1 MFITIFNLLLLFLFT
16 TILDMKNYLKS
27 QIIYQVYVRN
37 FTKEGSFKGLLNKI
51 DYIKSLG
58 VDIVYLLPISP
69 IGKLNRKGTLGSPY
83 SIEDYTKINPELG
96 NEEDFKK
103 VIKACHDRNMK
114 VMIDIVYNHT
124 SRDSWIKENHPEWMF
139 HDKEGKI
146 SDKVADWS
154 DVYDLD
160 YNHQELI
167 DYLVDVIY
175 YYSSLGVDGYRFDVA
190 SLIKKEFFI
199 ALKKMLNEKYPETIL
214 LAESVHPG
222 FVDSLRAQN
231 FNCLSDGELIEYA
244 FDLLYPYN
252 SYENLRNYLDTKD
265 ERWLDYYKYSLLLED
280 SMTPAEALRIRGLE
294 NHDQRRLYQ
303 FSHDFTLLRNLASLA
318 PFMKGPMFIYNGLET
333 KADHLESLF
342 DKDDMSW
349 EIDEDWFNFIKKI
362 IEYKKDK
369 KNLELNT
376 TAPLLTKGANL
387 AFKNTYK
394 DGSTSFGLFSLSGK
408 EEEIEDQALENGE
421 YIDYLTYKTFVIKEH
436 KIIVKEPLYLFK
448 K

>member
-1 MFITIFNLLLLFLFT
+1 
-16 TILDMKNYLKS
+16 MKNYLKN

-37 FTKEGSFKGLLNKI
+37 FTKEGTFKGLLNKI
-51 DYIKSLG
+51 DYIKSLN

-69 IGKLNRKGTLGSPY
+69 IGQLNRKGTLGSPY
-83 SIEDYTKINPELG
+83 SIKDYTKINEELG
-96 NEEDFKK
+96 NEEDFKN
-103 VIKACHDRNMK
+103 VIASCHKRNMK

-139 HDKEGKI
+139 HDKKGNI
-146 SDKVADWS
+146 SNKVEDWS

-160 YNHQELI
+160 YNNKDLI
-167 DYLVDVIY
+167 DYLVKVIE

-190 SLIKKEFFI
+190 SLIDKEFFI

-231 FNCLSDGELIEYA
+231 YNCLSDGELIEYA

-252 SYENLRNYLDTKD
+252 SYENLRNYLDSKD

-280 SMTPAEALRIRGLE
+280 SMTPNTSLRIRGLE

-303 FSHDFTLLRNLASLA
+303 FSHDFTLLRNLAALA
-318 PFMKGPMFIYNGLET
+318 PYMKGPMFIYNGLET

-349 EIDEDWFNFIKKI
+349 EIDQDWFDFIKKLI
-362 IEYKKDK
+362 SYKKDE
-369 KNLELNT
+369 KNLDLNT

-394 DGSTSFGLFSLSGK
+394 DGTFSYGLFSLSGK
-408 EEEIEDQALENGE
+408 DELIEDSGLIDGE
-421 YIDYLTYKTFVIKEH
+421 YTDYLTGKAYTINNH
-436 KIIVKEPLYLFK
+436 SISVKEPLFLFK

>member
-1 MFITIFNLLLLFLFT
+1 MLLIFFFT
-16 TILDMKNYLKS
+16 TILSMKNYLKN

-37 FTKEGSFKGLLNKI
+37 FTKEGTFKGLLNKI
-51 DYIKSLG
+51 DYIKSLN

-69 IGKLNRKGTLGSPY
+69 IGQLNRKGTLGSPY
-83 SIEDYTKINPELG
+83 SIKDYTKINEELG
-96 NEEDFKK
+96 NEEDFKN
-103 VIKACHDRNMK
+103 VIASCHKRNMK

-139 HDKEGKI
+139 HDKKGNI
-146 SDKVADWS
+146 SNKVEDWS

-160 YNHQELI
+160 YNNKDLI
-167 DYLVDVIY
+167 DYLVKVIE

-190 SLIKKEFFI
+190 SLIDKEFFI

-231 FNCLSDGELIEYA
+231 YNCLSDGELIEYA

-252 SYENLRNYLDTKD
+252 SYENLRNYLDSKD

-280 SMTPAEALRIRGLE
+280 SMTPNTSLRIRGLE

-303 FSHDFTLLRNLASLA
+303 FSHDFTLLRNLAALA
-318 PFMKGPMFIYNGLET
+318 PYMKGPMFIYNGLET

-342 DKDDMSW
+342 DKDNMSW
-349 EIDEDWFNFIKKI
+349 EIDQDWFDFIKKLI
-362 IEYKKDK
+362 SYKKDE
-369 KNLELNT
+369 KNLDLNT

-394 DGSTSFGLFSLSGK
+394 DGTFGYGLFSLSGK
-408 EEEIEDQALENGE
+408 DELIEDSGLIDGE
-421 YIDYLTYKTFVIKEH
+421 YTDYLTGKTYTINNH
-436 KIIVKEPLYLFK
+436 SINVKEPLFLFK